1 MIRNSDRYFDR
12 AVDFIKRP
20 KEPAAIMGVAFYTIF
35 IMFLVSVVNATNMMW
50 GVYAG
55 ERLIAVVADSAE
67 ARSVIRQLVDE
78 NSGEERTKTL
88 LERVSLKKTREAGP
102 VMTGQQLKLALNDT
116 IASRVKGIEI
126 VVNGNTLLVMNSRQE
141 AQQLLSELK
150 APYANPEGITRFAE
164 DIKLVDTLVE
174 KNRIVSVG
182 RALEIV
188 KNGTQKTSTYEVKN
202 GDTLWG
208 IASSLGVTVDKLIAS
223 NPGMNPSRLGL
234 GDVINLDRTENL
246 INVETLLTKVSAE
259 TIESPVEERKDP
271 SLYLGEKRILTQGK
285 NGRREVTYQVT
296 MRNGAEVDR
305 REVNEVILDQ
315 PQPRVIAAGTRVLLA
330 SRGTGGGRLA
340 WPTSGGV
347 VSGYGGRGG
356 EMHTGV
362 DIGANSGTPVVAAES
377 GTVIRNG
384 WYSGYGKCI
393 DISHGEGVITRYGH
407 LSSINVDY
415 GQKVERGEFIGRVG
429 STGYSTGPHLHF
441 EVILDGQ
448 RVNPMKYM

>member
-1 MIRNSDRYFDR
+1 
-12 AVDFIKRP
+12 
-20 KEPAAIMGVAFYTIF
+20 MGIAFYTIF
-35 IMFLVSVVNATNMMW
+35 IMFLVAVVNSTNMMW

-78 NSGEERTKTL
+78 NSGAEGTKTL
-88 LERVSLKKTREAGP
+88 LERVSLKKTGESGP

-116 IASRVKGIEI
+116 IASRAKGIEV
-126 VVNGNTLLVMNSRQE
+126 VVNGKTLLVMNSRQE

-150 APYANPEGITRFAE
+150 APYATPDGIIRFAE

-174 KNRIVSVG
+174 KNRVVSVG

-188 KNGTQKTSTYEVKN
+188 KNGTQKTATYQVKN

-208 IASSLGVTVDKLIAS
+208 IAGSLGVTVDKLIAS

-285 NGRREVTYQVT
+285 SGKREVTYQVT
-296 MRNGAEVDR
+296 MRNGAEVER

-315 PQPRVIAAGTRVLLA
+315 PQPRVIATGTRVLLA
-330 SRGTGGGRLA
+330 SRGSSGGGRLA
-340 WPTSGGV
+340 WPATGGV
-347 VSGYGGRGG
+347 VSPFGGRGG

-362 DIGANSGTPVVAAES
+362 DIGANSGAPVVAAES

-448 RVNPMKYM
+448 RVNPMKYL